1 MSRVTQKTAP
11 VYNHLRRILIDGVMQ
26 EVLVMREDPS
36 NGDIYFIK
44 TLHLDKIDKERFVK
58 ILKRRDAHRYE
69 LWDLL
74 SQVTLPNGQNAL
86 VLYHQLV
93 RVLHTNGKTS
103 LPGHGFGVSHNQM
116 SLSMAVSGQEAPKV
130 EAPKVEATTTKSKQS
145 SVSS

>member
-1 MSRVTQKTAP
+1 MSKAP
-11 VYNHLRRILIDGVMQ
+11 VYDHLRKVLLDGVLQ

-44 TLHLDKIDKERFVK
+44 VLHLDQIDKGRFIK
-58 ILKRRDAHRYE
+58 ILQRRDARRYE

-93 RVLHTNGKTS
+93 RVLHANGKTS
-103 LPGHGFGVSHNQM
+103 LPGHGFGAATGPT
-116 SLSMAVSGQEAPKV
+116 SLSMQVSGQEAQEIKPAAK
-130 EAPKVEATTTKSKQS
+130 TKNA
-145 SVSS
+145 

>member
-1 MSRVTQKTAP
+1 MSRVMQTRAP
-11 VYNHLRRILIDGVMQ
+11 VFNHLRKVLLDGVLQ

-44 TLHLDKIDKERFVK
+44 VLHLDRIDKDRFVK
-58 ILKRRDAHRYE
+58 ILRRRDANRYE

-93 RVLHTNGKTS
+93 RVLHANGKTS
-103 LPGHGFGVSHNQM
+103 LPGHGFGAGTGPV
-116 SLSMAVSGQEAPKV
+116 SLSMAVSGQEAQEVKPAAK
-130 EAPKVEATTTKSKQS
+130 AKPAA
-145 SVSS
+145 